1 MADNDILI
9 AKIFDAIEDLN
20 KIKNTVEKTDLK
32 ITHILNSLDKQEY
45 TIKEH
50 IVDIASIKK
59 EIEYIKEDIAN
70 MKLDI
75 ESYEYHNNNI
85 YYKLRQIENK
95 ENKYRKIKIKINKMI
110 KTVTA
115 NKYTIAVF
123 TSIVLAIIFLLAKSI
138 ITYTGD
144 YFGIE
149 KSIIDS
155 FHDELDNN
163 R

>member
-1 MADNDILI
+1 MADNDVLI

-59 EIEYIKEDIAN
+59 EIEYIKEDIVD

-85 YYKLRQIENK
+85 YYKLQQIENK

-115 NKYTIAVF
+115 NKYTVAVF

-138 ITYTGD
+138 ITYTGN